1 MQQDLLCLTIPGW
14 LRDQIPT
21 CSEFSM
27 TSAMRSAA
35 LNFSFVPKEPHL
47 PSPLSFRSSFSW
59 LPLDFSG
66 SCCH

>member
-1 MQQDLLCLTIPGW
+1 
-14 LRDQIPT
+14 
-21 CSEFSM
+21 M